1 MKKKSN
7 KENDLLQKLENGFA
21 DFYGDTKHCKTF
33 LSPTSIILLG
43 DHTQYNDGIMIT
55 TTLDSYIGFSIR
67 KAENNFS
74 IAVDDKKYS
83 AEKLSELKIESD
95 DFIIKGLANVIDK
108 LVREE
113 VEVKGFE
120 CYINL
125 GTSKVFGLGNFAS
138 MNVGFLKSI
147 QSVNNLKWTN
157 GEIVNFAVESD
168 RELYGIVVSKPLYH
182 SVMRQ
187 RVDTLLY
194 YDLRSDYRKFF
205 TIDPKYKITICN
217 SDVPKENFSERCR
230 ERVQECEVGVK
241 GLRLYIWGIKNLR
254 DVEEKF
260 LERHIHM
267 LPKRLYMKC
276 LYNIKQ
282 RKIVEEAYKDLRN
295 KKFEEFGKKLSLTHK
310 LLSEDYDISSEI
322 MDMLVKYAD
331 ESQVSQGS
339 KMISCSYHDSTMNI
353 VKQKD
358 IDKFTDYILKNYSS
372 SNGSELEIT
381 SYSIT
386 EGVREIKKSEKSHA

>member
-1 MKKKSN
+1 MKSKKETN
-7 KENDLLQKLENGFA
+7 LLQKLEKGFA
-21 DFYGDTKHCKTF
+21 DFYGDTKNCKTF

-55 TTLDSYIGFSIR
+55 TTLDSYIGISIR
-67 KAENNFS
+67 KVESYYS
-74 IAVDDKKYS
+74 IVIDGKHYA
-83 AEKLSELKIESD
+83 AEKLSDLKINSD
-95 DFIIKGLANVIDK
+95 DHIVSGLANLIDR

-113 VEVKGFE
+113 VDVPGFE
-120 CYINL
+120 CYVSL
-125 GTSKVFGLGNFAS
+125 DSSRVFGLGNFAS
-138 MNVGFLKSI
+138 MNVGFLKAMLSI
-147 QSVNNLKWTN
+147 SKIKWNNQQL
-157 GEIVNFAVESD
+157 VNFAVESD
-168 RELYGIVVSKPLYH
+168 RELYGIVVSKPLYY
-182 SVMRQ
+182 SVLNQ

-205 TIDPKYKITICN
+205 TIDPKYKIAICN
-217 SDVPKENFSERCR
+217 SEVPKVNFSERCR

-282 RKIVEEAYKDLRN
+282 RKIVEEAFKDLRN
-295 KKFEEFGKKLSLTHK
+295 RKFEEFSKKLSLTHN
-310 LLSEDYDISSEI
+310 LLSEEYDISSEI
-322 MDMLVKYAD
+322 MDTLVKHAD

-339 KMISCSYHDSTMNI
+339 KMISCSYHDSTMNM

-358 IDKFTDYILKNYSS
+358 IDKFADYILKNYSS
-372 SNGSELEIT
+372 TNGSELEIT
-381 SYSIT
+381 SYSIS
-386 EGVREIKKSEKSHA
+386 EGVKEIKESEKSNA

>member
-1 MKKKSN
+1 MKSN

-21 DFYGDTKHCKTF
+21 EFYGDTKHCKTF
-33 LSPTSIILLG
+33 LSPASIILLG

-55 TTLDSYIGFSIR
+55 TTLNSYIGISIR
-67 KAENNFS
+67 KVEKYYS
-74 IAVDDKKYS
+74 IVIDDKKYA
-83 AEKLSELKIESD
+83 AEKLSELKIKSD
-95 DFIIKGLANVIDK
+95 DHIVEGLANLIDR

-113 VEVKGFE
+113 IDVPGFE
-120 CYINL
+120 CYVNL
-125 GTSKVFGLGNFAS
+125 GASKVFGLGNFAS
-138 MNVGFLKSI
+138 MNVGFLKAVHSI
-147 QSVNNLKWTN
+147 SSIKWNNQQL
-157 GEIVNFAVESD
+157 VDFAVESD

-182 SVMRQ
+182 SVLNQ

-205 TIDPKYKITICN
+205 TIDSKYKIAICN
-217 SDVPKENFSERCR
+217 SDVPKKNFSERCR
-230 ERVQECEVGVK
+230 ERIQECEVGVK

-295 KKFEEFGKKLSLTHK
+295 RKFEEFGEKISLTHQ
-310 LLSEDYDISSEI
+310 LLSEEYEISSEI
-322 MDMLVKYAD
+322 MDKLVEYAD
-331 ESQVSQGS
+331 ESKIALGS

-358 IDKFTDYILKNYSS
+358 INKFEDYILKKYSS

-381 SYSIT
+381 SYSIS
-386 EGVREIKKSEKSHA
+386 EGVREIKKSEKTHA